1 MSKKPNLWIIDG
13 KWQFSFVLC
22 MFFLDLIWM
31 QRICILHFSS
41 QYALLKFII
50 LGFICVVLDVLQ
62 WKIAIKNP
70 WVKWKTKGRA
80 CSHHW
85 VKKILLPLFATYID
99 FRVLDRERESVGIK
113 RNSDS
118 RQFRRTVPNFI
129 LLLLRSFSEISN
141 TRPFKILAEIF
152 NRSCTKVIK

>member
-1 MSKKPNLWIIDG
+1 MGSGSSLLY
-13 KWQFSFVLC
+13 SVC
-22 MFFLDLIWM
+22 FFLDLIWM

-85 VKKILLPLFATYID
+85 VKKILPLFATYID
-99 FRVLDRERESVGIK
+99 FRVLDRRRESVGIK

-129 LLLLRSFSEISN
+129 LLHYWDLFPRFQIQGPSMKSP
-141 TRPFKILAEIF
+141 TYLAP
-152 NRSCTKVIK
+152 K

>member
-1 MSKKPNLWIIDG
+1 MNNW
-13 KWQFSFVLC
+13 WEVAVLFC
-22 MFFLDLIWM
+22 TLYVFFLDLIWM
-31 QRICILHFSS
+31 QRICTFRLNMPYWNS
-41 QYALLKFII
+41 L

-85 VKKILLPLFATYID
+85 VKKILPLFATYID

-141 TRPFKILAEIF
+141 TRPFNEISQQILHQSNKI
-152 NRSCTKVIK
+152 SM

>member
-1 MSKKPNLWIIDG
+1 MNNW
-13 KWQFSFVLC
+13 WEVAVLFC
-22 MFFLDLIWM
+22 TLYVFFLDLIWM

-41 QYALLKFII
+41 QYALLKFITRI
-50 LGFICVVLDVLQ
+50 HLCSFGRVTMKDWNKKPLS
-62 WKIAIKNP
+62 KM
-70 WVKWKTKGRA
+70 KTKGRA
-80 CSHHW
+80 CSHYS
-85 VKKILLPLFATYID
+85 VKKNLPLFATYID

-141 TRPFKILAEIF
+141 TRPFKILAGISK
-152 NRSCTKVIK
+152 NLAPK

>member
-1 MSKKPNLWIIDG
+1 MFQYYCINFYSTKYWIEYINQGYLVLVSRFSWRTCQKILSNLWIIDG

-22 MFFLDLIWM
+22 MFFFWTWYE
-31 QRICILHFSS
+31 CNV
-41 QYALLKFII
+41 YAYCTFRLNMPYWNSL

-85 VKKILLPLFATYID
+85 VKKILPLFATYID
-99 FRVLDRERESVGIK
+99 FRVLDRERESLSV
-113 RNSDS
+113 
-118 RQFRRTVPNFI
+118 
-129 LLLLRSFSEISN
+129 
-141 TRPFKILAEIF
+141 
-152 NRSCTKVIK
+152 

>member
-22 MFFLDLIWM
+22 MFFFWTWYE
-31 QRICILHFSS
+31 CNV
-41 QYALLKFII
+41 YAYCTFRLNMPYWNSL

-85 VKKILLPLFATYID
+85 VKKILPLFATYID

-141 TRPFKILAEIF
+141 TRSFQILAEIS

>member
-1 MSKKPNLWIIDG
+1 MGSGSSLLY
-13 KWQFSFVLC
+13 SVC
-22 MFFLDLIWM
+22 FFLDLIWM
-31 QRICILHFSS
+31 QRICTFRLNMPYWNS
-41 QYALLKFII
+41 L

-85 VKKILLPLFATYID
+85 VKKILPLFATYID

-129 LLLLRSFSEISN
+129 LYYWDLFPRFQIQGPSKSLLKSP
-141 TRPFKILAEIF
+141 TDLAP
-152 NRSCTKVIK
+152 K